1 MDKMRKLVLVLV
13 FGVFAFNVHAQN
25 AQKAKKLLD
34 EVSAKVNS
42 YENIQIDFKYELN
55 NKEAKTK
62 QESKGNV
69 TLEGDKYYLN
79 FLGATKIYDTKKVYT
94 IVPANEEVIITD
106 ADEDETALS
115 PSDMLTF
122 YKKGYAYAW
131 DILQNVR
138 GRKIQYIKLTPTN
151 SESDIKSV
159 LLGIDVKTK
168 HIYNLIETGKNGTNT
183 TLTVNSF
190 KTNQPLSKSL
200 FIFDESKY
208 EDYYIDIYLRVI
220 S

>member
-1 MDKMRKLVLVLV
+1 MKKLVLVLV
-13 FGVFAFNVHAQN
+13 LGVFAFNVSAQN
-25 AQKAKKLLD
+25 AEKAKKLLD

-42 YENIQIDFKYELN
+42 YSNIQIEFKYVLN
-55 NKEAKTK
+55 NKEANTK

-69 TLEGDKYYLN
+69 TLEGDKYLLN
-79 FLGATKIYDTKKVYT
+79 FLGFTKIYDTKKVYT
-94 IVPANEEVIITD
+94 IVPANEEVTISD
-106 ADEDETALS
+106 ADDDETGLS
-115 PSDMLTF
+115 PSEMLTF
-122 YKKGYAYAW
+122 YKNGYTYEW
-131 DILQNVR
+131 DILQNIR
-138 GRKIQYIKLTPTN
+138 GRKIQYIKLTPTS

-168 HIYNLIETGKNGTNT
+168 HIYNLLETGKNGTNT

-208 EDYYIDIYLRVI
+208 EDYYIDKND
-220 S
+220 

>member
-1 MDKMRKLVLVLV
+1 MKKLVLVLV
-13 FGVFAFNVHAQN
+13 LGVFAFNVSAQN
-25 AQKAKKLLD
+25 AEKAKKLLD

-42 YENIQIDFKYELN
+42 YENIQIEFKYELN

-62 QESKGNV
+62 QESNGNV
-69 TLEGDKYYLN
+69 TLEGDKYLLN
-79 FLGATKIYDTKKVYT
+79 FLGFTKIYDTKKVYT
-94 IVPANEEVIITD
+94 IVPANEEVTISD
-106 ADEDETALS
+106 AEDDETGLS

-122 YKKGYAYAW
+122 YKKGYSYAW

-151 SESDIKSV
+151 LESDIKSV
-159 LLGIDVKTK
+159 LLGIDIKTK

-208 EDYYIDIYLRVI
+208 EDYYIDKN
-220 S
+220 

>member
-1 MDKMRKLVLVLV
+1 MKKLVLVLV
-13 FGVFAFNVHAQN
+13 LGIFTCTVNAQN
-25 AQKAKKLLD
+25 TAKAKKLLD

-55 NKEAKTK
+55 NKEANTK

-69 TLEGDKYYLN
+69 TLEGEKYYLN
-79 FLGATKIYDTKKVYT
+79 FLGFTKLYDTKKVYT
-94 IVPANEEVIITD
+94 IVPANEEVTISD
-106 ADEDETALS
+106 VEDDETGLS
-115 PSDMLTF
+115 PSEMLTF
-122 YKKGYAYAW
+122 YKKGYTYAW

-138 GRKIQYIKLTPTN
+138 GRKIQYIKLTPT
-151 SESDIKSV
+151 SPTSDIKNV
-159 LLGIDVKTK
+159 LLGIDEKTK
-168 HIYNLIETGKNGTNT
+168 HIYNLIETGKNGTIT

-208 EDYYIDIYLRVI
+208 EDYYIDKN
-220 S
+220 

>member
-1 MDKMRKLVLVLV
+1 MRKLVLVFVL
-13 FGVFAFNVHAQN
+13 GVFAFNVNAQN
-25 AQKAKKLLD
+25 TEKAKKLLE

-42 YENIQIDFKYELN
+42 YDNIQIEFKYELI
-55 NKEAKTK
+55 NKEANTK

-69 TLEGDKYYLN
+69 TLEGEKYLLN
-79 FLGATKIYDTKKVYT
+79 FLGFTKIFDTKKVYT
-94 IVPANEEVIITD
+94 IVPANEEVTIAD
-106 ADEDETALS
+106 VDEDETALS
-115 PSDMLTF
+115 PSAMLTF
-122 YKKGYAYAW
+122 YKKGYTYAW

-138 GRKIQYIKLTPTN
+138 GRKIQYVKLIPTD

-168 HIYNLIETGKNGTNT
+168 HIYNLIESGKNGTNT

-208 EDYYIDIYLRVI
+208 EDYYIDKND
-220 S
+220 

>member
-1 MDKMRKLVLVLV
+1 MRKLVLVLV

-208 EDYYIDIYLRVI
+208 EDYYIDKN
-220 S
+220 

>member
-1 MDKMRKLVLVLV
+1 MRKLVLVLV
-13 FGVFAFNVHAQN
+13 LGVFAFNVSAQN
-25 AQKAKKLLD
+25 AEKAKKLLD

-55 NKEAKTK
+55 NKEANTK

-69 TLEGDKYYLN
+69 TLEGEKYLLN
-79 FLGATKIYDTKKVYT
+79 FLGFTKIYDTKKVYT
-94 IVPANEEVIITD
+94 IVPANEEVTISDTED
-106 ADEDETALS
+106 DETGLS
-115 PSDMLTF
+115 PSEMLTF
-122 YKKGYAYAW
+122 YKKGYSYNW

-138 GRKIQYIKLTPTN
+138 GRKIQYIKLTPTS

-208 EDYYIDIYLRVI
+208 EDYYIDKN
-220 S
+220 

>member
-1 MDKMRKLVLVLV
+1 MKKLVLVLV
-13 FGVFAFNVHAQN
+13 LGVFTLNVSAQN

-42 YENIQIDFKYELN
+42 YNNIQIDFKYELN
-55 NKEAKTK
+55 NKEANTK

-69 TLEGDKYYLN
+69 TLEGDKYLLN
-79 FLGATKIYDTKKVYT
+79 FLGFTKIYDTKKVYT
-94 IVPANEEVIITD
+94 IVPANEEVTISD
-106 ADEDETALS
+106 AEDDETGLS
-115 PSDMLTF
+115 PSEMLTF
-122 YKKGYAYAW
+122 YKKGYSYEW

-168 HIYNLIETGKNGTNT
+168 HIYNLLETGKNGTNT

-208 EDYYIDIYLRVI
+208 EDYYIDKN
-220 S
+220 

>member
-1 MDKMRKLVLVLV
+1 MKKLVLVLV
-13 FGVFAFNVHAQN
+13 LGVFAIFAANAQN
-25 AQKAKKLLD
+25 ADKAKKLLD

-42 YENIQIDFKYELN
+42 YDNIQIEFKYQLN
-55 NKEAKTK
+55 NKEANTK

-69 TLEGDKYYLN
+69 TLEGDKYLLN
-79 FLGATKIYDTKKVYT
+79 FLGFTKIYDTKKVYT
-94 IVPANEEVIITD
+94 IVPANEEVTIAD

-122 YKKGYAYAW
+122 YKKGYSYAW

-138 GRKIQYIKLTPTN
+138 GRKIQYVKLTPT
-151 SESDIKSV
+151 SESSDIKSV
-159 LLGIDVKTK
+159 LLGIDIKTK
-168 HIYNLIETGKNGTNT
+168 HIYNLIETGKNGTIT

-208 EDYYIDIYLRVI
+208 EDYYIDKN
-220 S
+220 

>member
-208 EDYYIDIYLRVI
+208 EDYYIDKN
-220 S
+220 

>member
-1 MDKMRKLVLVLV
+1 MGKMRNLVLVLV
-13 FGVFAFNVHAQN
+13 FGALALNVQAQN

-42 YENIQIDFKYELN
+42 YENIQIEFKYELN
-55 NKEAKTK
+55 NKEANTK

-69 TLEGDKYYLN
+69 TLEGDKYLLN
-79 FLGATKIYDTKKVYT
+79 FLGATKIFDTKKVYT

-122 YKKGYAYAW
+122 YKKGYDYAW
-131 DILQNVR
+131 DILQNLR
-138 GRKIQYIKLTPTN
+138 GRKIQYIKLTPTS
-151 SESDIKSV
+151 SESDIKTV

-208 EDYYIDIYLRVI
+208 EDYYIDKN
-220 S
+220 

>member
-1 MDKMRKLVLVLV
+1 MDKMRKLVLVFVLS
-13 FGVFAFNVHAQN
+13 VFAFNVNAQN
-25 AQKAKKLLD
+25 AEKAKKLLD

-42 YENIQIDFKYELN
+42 YENIQIEFKYELN
-55 NKEAKTK
+55 NKEANTK

-69 TLEGDKYYLN
+69 TLEGDKYLLN
-79 FLGATKIYDTKKVYT
+79 FLGFTKMYDTKKVYT
-94 IVPANEEVIITD
+94 IVPANEEVTITD
-106 ADEDETALS
+106 ADEDETSLS
-115 PSDMLTF
+115 PSQMLTF
-122 YKKGYAYAW
+122 YKNGYSYAW

-138 GRKIQYIKLTPTN
+138 GRKIQYVKLTPID

-159 LLGIDVKTK
+159 LLGIDIKTK

-208 EDYYIDIYLRVI
+208 EDYYIDKND
-220 S
+220 

>member
-1 MDKMRKLVLVLV
+1 MNKMRKLVLVLV
-13 FGVFAFNVHAQN
+13 LGVFALNVN
-25 AQKAKKLLD
+25 AQDSDKAKKLLE
-34 EVSAKVNS
+34 EVSTKVNS
-42 YENIQIDFKYELN
+42 YRNIQIEFKYELN
-55 NKEAKTK
+55 NKEANTK

-69 TLEGDKYYLN
+69 SLEGDKYLLN
-79 FLGATKIYDTKKVYT
+79 FLGFTKIYDTKKVYT
-94 IVPANEEVIITD
+94 IVPANEEVTISD
-106 ADEDETALS
+106 VEEDENGLS
-115 PSDMLTF
+115 PSQMLTF
-122 YKKGYAYAW
+122 YKNGYTYAW

-138 GRKIQYIKLTPTN
+138 GRKIQYIKLTPTD

-190 KTNQPLSKSL
+190 KTNQPLSKTL

-208 EDYYIDIYLRVI
+208 EDYYIDKND
-220 S
+220 

>member
-1 MDKMRKLVLVLV
+1 MKKLVLVFVL
-13 FGVFAFNVHAQN
+13 GVFAFNVNAQN
-25 AQKAKKLLD
+25 AEKAKKLLD

-42 YENIQIDFKYELN
+42 YENIQIEFKYQLN
-55 NKEAKTK
+55 NKESKTN

-69 TLEGDKYYLN
+69 TLEGDKYVLN
-79 FLGATKIYDTKKVYT
+79 FLGFTKMFDTKKVYT
-94 IVPANEEVIITD
+94 IVPANEEVTITD
-106 ADEDETALS
+106 AEDDEEGSLS
-115 PSDMLTF
+115 PSQMLTF
-122 YKKGYAYAW
+122 YKNGYTYSW

-138 GRKIQYIKLTPTN
+138 GRKIQYIKLVPTD

-159 LLGIDVKTK
+159 LLGIDIKTK
-168 HIYNLIETGKNGTNT
+168 HIYNLIETAKNGTNT

-208 EDYYIDIYLRVI
+208 EDYYIDKN
-220 S
+220 